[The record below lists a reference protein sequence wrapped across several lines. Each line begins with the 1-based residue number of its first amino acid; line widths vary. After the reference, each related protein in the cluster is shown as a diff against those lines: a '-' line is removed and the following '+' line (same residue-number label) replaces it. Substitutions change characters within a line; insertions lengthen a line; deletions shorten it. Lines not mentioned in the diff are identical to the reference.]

1 MLLVAQPNPSHCL
14 MGQTRADGKCTG
26 LLLDSA
32 FADYSGR
39 WKKKEEVYSIKGGD
53 IYYSGF

>member
-1 MLLVAQPNPSHCL
+1 
-14 MGQTRADGKCTG
+14 MGQTRADGNCIRGCCWT
-26 LLLDSA
+26 LL

-53 IYYSGF
+53 ILFGILIAVNGIQDP

>member
-1 MLLVAQPNPSHCL
+1 